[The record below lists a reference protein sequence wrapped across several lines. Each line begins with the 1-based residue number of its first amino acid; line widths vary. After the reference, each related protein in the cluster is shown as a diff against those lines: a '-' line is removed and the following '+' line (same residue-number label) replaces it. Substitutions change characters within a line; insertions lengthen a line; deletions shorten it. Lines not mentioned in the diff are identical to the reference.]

1 MPKKAAK
8 VEPKQERANRIPI
21 DIESLKNLRQIAVTE
36 DEAAAVFGVSR
47 RTIIRRLK
55 QPEYRQA
62 WDDGLALCKVGL
74 KRQMIR
80 HSKMA
85 NSAGVH
91 ATEVLMKHILGW
103 TEKAA
108 LEISGRLDSAVE
120 VTTAHERI
128 ALKLDTIAERIHGR
142 IAALASATGAGR
154 AFGDHVAGGANGV
167 NVGGGA
173 AGGAIVVK

>member
-1 MPKKAAK
+1 MPRNAAK

-62 WDDGLALCKVGL
+62 WDDGLALCKVSL

-120 VTTAHERI
+120 VTSPHERL
-128 ALKLDTIAERIHGR
+128 AARLDRGAERIHDR
-142 IAALASATGAGR
+142 IAALAAAVGADGSATKNVDSR
-154 AFGDHVAGGANGV
+154 AHDVHDAA
-167 NVGGGA
+167 GA
-173 AGGAIVVK
+173 ARDQRGAQ